1 MSFNKDEFDL
11 GLSPYY
17 AIGQIEGTI
26 RGLRSN
32 DTKIKEIAEILD
44 KFNEAK
50 AADLVRLET
59 AQEEFAAELL
69 QEELDDPNGINARN
83 I

>member
-32 DTKIKEIAEILD
+32 DTKIKEIAEIID

-50 AADLVRLET
+50 AADLARLEQ
-59 AQEEFAAELL
+59 AQREIESELN
-69 QEELDDPNGINARN
+69 QEVA
-83 I
+83 